1 MPTAGICS
9 PLEGILRRA
18 GAVVAA
24 RAVLGEAGRKAQLAS
39 DPAPASRRLL
49 SKDLGLIRSSVI
61 AEEMGWF
68 SPAGNAC
75 PSSLHGAGP

>member
-1 MPTAGICS
+1 
-9 PLEGILRRA
+9 
-18 GAVVAA
+18 
-24 RAVLGEAGRKAQLAS
+24 LGEAGRKAQLAS

-68 SPAGNAC
+68 
-75 PSSLHGAGP
+75 